1 MDEFKLDKA
10 FEYLMNF
17 FDVLNKYIDIF
28 KFWILIAHEYKEE
41 LENILVRL
49 LNGIYVVFWSL

>member
-1 MDEFKLDKA
+1 MDEFKLDKV

-28 KFWILIAHEYKEE
+28 KFWILIVYEYKEE

>member
-1 MDEFKLDKA
+1 MDEFRLDKV

-17 FDVLNKYIDIF
+17 FDVLNKYIDMF
-28 KFWILIAHEYKEE
+28 KFWILIVYEYKEE

-49 LNGIYVVFWSL
+49 FNGIYVVFWSL

>member
-1 MDEFKLDKA
+1 MDEFKLDKV

-28 KFWILIAHEYKEE
+28 KFWILIVYEYKKE